1 MAVNSKQQEAAT
13 REKVKKE
20 KKVEHQ
26 EKRQKVRVRLVPIWL
41 RVLIVIVL
49 LALSIVLGAAFGY
62 GVMGGGDPK
71 EIFEKSTWTHIW
83 SLVNGE

>member
-1 MAVNSKQQEAAT
+1 
-13 REKVKKE
+13 
-20 KKVEHQ
+20 
-26 EKRQKVRVRLVPIWL
+26 VRLVPIWL